1 MLRVIGFYR
10 WSDDASFDH
19 EYYNSK
25 HMHLTHELLTPYG
38 LIRLES
44 DRYLLSAAPVKGQI
58 IAASNAYF
66 SSISTAQAA
75 LSAVGHLLMEDVKNY
90 TTLKPELHFVD
101 VFEHG

>member
-44 DRYLLSAAPVKGQI
+44 DRYLLSAAPVKGRSLGLQTHI
-58 IAASNAYF
+58 FLRYQPRKLPCRPWVIC
-66 SSISTAQAA
+66 
-75 LSAVGHLLMEDVKNY
+75 
-90 TTLKPELHFVD
+90 
-101 VFEHG
+101 